1 MHLAGFRLALHFAG
15 FIQSGVKLVFW
26 GLLKRGGVLIRL
38 VEHIISIRLSG
49 NNVIAY
55 ALQNIIP
62 TGPPNSC
69 PAGYAEQCITYFFYV
84 LERFYNTKRL
94 NTLPS

>member
-1 MHLAGFRLALHFAG
+1 MHPIGSKVRQLGRLRNG
-15 FIQSGVKLVFW
+15 DN
-26 GLLKRGGVLIRL
+26 VLIRL